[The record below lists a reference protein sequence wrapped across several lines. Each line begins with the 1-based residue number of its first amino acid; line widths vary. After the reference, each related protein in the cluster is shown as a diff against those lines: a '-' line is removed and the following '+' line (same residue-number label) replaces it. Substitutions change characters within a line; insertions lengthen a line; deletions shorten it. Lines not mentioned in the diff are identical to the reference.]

1 MASQWT
7 MSFIHTLEDMER
19 LEPEWRELL
28 SHSATRTPF
37 QRHSYARVWW
47 STLGGGEWPQAE
59 LWLATARDS
68 SGRLRGVAPLF
79 FTENKAGRP
88 ALLLLGSVEIS
99 DYLDFIVSEE
109 DSGAFATTLLEGL
122 DARGPRGWEL
132 LELHNLPETSPT
144 KQALQTAA
152 DGLGWSLAAERQ
164 DVCPVLQLGSSWDEY
179 LDALESK
186 QRHELRRKLRRAAK
200 YPAKVTWR
208 ITGPEHDLNADVDTF
223 LSLMA
228 HDPKKRAFLTPAMRE
243 QFHRLAEVGWK
254 EGWLQMAFLEV
265 SDQPVFGYMNFDDSN
280 RLWIYNSG
288 IDPQHLK
295 LSPGW
300 VLMGHL
306 IQWAID
312 QRREAIDFLRGDE
325 TYKYRLG
332 GKERYVMHLAVER
345 L

>member
-7 MSFIHTLEDMER
+7 MSFVHTLEDMER

-122 DARGPRGWEL
+122 DARTGTPGMGIAGAPQPAG
-132 LELHNLPETSPT
+132 NLADETSLADCGRWARLVVGGGAPGCVPG
-144 KQALQTAA
+144 AA
-152 DGLGWSLAAERQ
+152 TWVKLG
-164 DVCPVLQLGSSWDEY
+164 
-179 LDALESK
+179 
-186 QRHELRRKLRRAAK
+186 
-200 YPAKVTWR
+200 
-208 ITGPEHDLNADVDTF
+208 
-223 LSLMA
+223 
-228 HDPKKRAFLTPAMRE
+228 
-243 QFHRLAEVGWK
+243 
-254 EGWLQMAFLEV
+254 
-265 SDQPVFGYMNFDDSN
+265 
-280 RLWIYNSG
+280 
-288 IDPQHLK
+288 
-295 LSPGW
+295 
-300 VLMGHL
+300 
-306 IQWAID
+306 
-312 QRREAIDFLRGDE
+312 
-325 TYKYRLG
+325 
-332 GKERYVMHLAVER
+332 
-345 L
+345 